1 MALERDLFAKGRQTY
16 VLDGDALRSG
26 LNSDLGF
33 GPEQRIENI
42 RRTAQVAKLFAD
54 AGLIVII
61 SLISPYAAERDNAR
75 NIVGRHFHEVYVKAD
90 LATCEARDPK
100 GLYARARAGEIR
112 NFTGIDA
119 PYQEP
124 TLADLV
130 LDTGASSPEATLKDL
145 VIYVENAVRIAPA
158 QDAAGLEEIP
168 AS

>member
-1 MALERDLFAKGRQTY
+1 

-33 GPEQRIENI
+33 GPEQRVENI

-54 AGLIVII
+54 AGLIVIT
-61 SLISPYAAERDNAR
+61 SLISPYAVERENAR
-75 NIVGRHFHEVYVKAD
+75 NIVDGNFHEVYVKAD

-124 TLADLV
+124 TGADLV
-130 LDTGASSPEATLKDL
+130 LDTAAASPETALRDL
-145 VIYVENAVRIAPA
+145 INYVESVVNPTLSH
-158 QDAAGLEEIP
+158 QS
-168 AS
+168 ASA